1 MIPAIRSRFGRSGRH
16 SITRTVSVP
25 GVPVEDAGPVQDG
38 HSARVPKPYR
48 YRLIPR
54 PRWAGTAVDAEPR
67 SGRRMP
73 MPSAIAARA
82 GPRGSMT
89 DDTGADHRRGHEW
102 LFTLRRPFAHG
113 LRCRPGSVQG
123 RVGTTV
129 GTDHGRHGVRRR
141 AHGHRPERVGERTR
155 PRFPMCGSARG
166 HRFRGCGA
174 SAPVSRCAG
183 ADAALFQVFRG
194 AYDRCLRGCECVR
207 HPLPDVG
214 ERLRP
219 PGVNA
224 ATAVSRCA
232 EAHTADI
239 SRFGSAHGSPCAP
252 AGPPARTGRS
262 SRWRWR
268 ADAPPPSLPDQPDQ
282 IGVTVTVTVGVAVAS
297 TVGVTPICSRSI
309 SCSGLTLV
317 FCLAVGSLTSRE

>member
-123 RVGTTV
+123 RVGTT
-129 GTDHGRHGVRRR
+129 RARASARFRR
-141 AHGHRPERVGERTR
+141 AYELRYEDGRGRFARPGETGAEYQPRAVEGPPRSDGPPER
-155 PRFPMCGSARG
+155 
-166 HRFRGCGA
+166 
-174 SAPVSRCAG
+174 
-183 ADAALFQVFRG
+183 
-194 AYDRCLRGCECVR
+194 
-207 HPLPDVG
+207 
-214 ERLRP
+214 
-219 PGVNA
+219 
-224 ATAVSRCA
+224 AT
-232 EAHTADI
+232 
-239 SRFGSAHGSPCAP
+239 
-252 AGPPARTGRS
+252 
-262 SRWRWR
+262 
-268 ADAPPPSLPDQPDQ
+268 
-282 IGVTVTVTVGVAVAS
+282 
-297 TVGVTPICSRSI
+297 
-309 SCSGLTLV
+309 
-317 FCLAVGSLTSRE
+317 